1 MQLSISAIL
10 AVFLQLSVGVLGAVI
25 SPHTAKPMWTE
36 APSVTKAVLANV
48 EANLS
53 RFVPHMLSEAKMM
66 DLAAVVQGL
75 RPAQAHGMPTA
86 AVADLFWDGAEATA
100 A

>member
-1 MQLSISAIL
+1 MYLSISAIL
-10 AVFLQLSVGVLGAVI
+10 AVSLQLSVGVLGAVI
-25 SPHTAKPMWTE
+25 SSHAPKPMWTE

-53 RFVPHMLSEAKMM
+53 RFVPHMLSEAKLM

-75 RPAQAHGMPTA
+75 RPAQAFGMPTA
-86 AVADLFWDGAEATA
+86 AVADVFGDDAEVTA

>member
-10 AVFLQLSVGVLGAVI
+10 AVSLQLSVGVLGAVI
-25 SPHTAKPMWTE
+25 SHTAKPMWTE

-86 AVADLFWDGAEATA
+86 AVTDLFWDGAEATA